1 MTMRRFSLVAAALV
15 LAAACH
21 REQRSATNGYDTT
34 SSKPAATAKKA
45 SAPAAAPHATE
56 VGDTMPAYSS
66 AMLDG
71 KPLDLA
77 AEQKGK
83 VVLLNV
89 WATWCGPCRGEI
101 PTLRKLNETYH
112 PRGFEVLGVSVDEA
126 GSDAVKQFVT
136 EQKIDYP
143 IAVDADGKIANLLQ
157 TTVLPTSVLIDRNGK
172 IVWRQIGAIDE
183 NDPALKDAVE
193 KALSA
198 S

>member
-1 MTMRRFSLVAAALV
+1 MTIRRISLIAATVL

-21 REQRSATNGYDTT
+21 REQRNATSTQPLTFKSTKTT
-34 SSKPAATAKKA
+34 TAATAG
-45 SAPAAAPHATE
+45 APAASQPTE
-56 VGDTMPAYSS
+56 VGDRMPAYSS

-101 PTLRKLNETYH
+101 PLLRKIH
-112 PRGFEVLGVSVDEA
+112 DDFKPRGFEVLGVSVDETGA
-126 GSDAVKQFVT
+126 DAVKQFVN

-143 IAVDADGKIANLLQ
+143 IAVDADGKIANVLQ
-157 TTVLPTSVLIDRNGK
+157 TTMLPTSVLIDRNGK
-172 IVWRQIGAIDE
+172 IVWRQVGAID
-183 NDPALKDAVE
+183 DDAALRAAVE
-193 KALSA
+193 KALA
-198 S
+198 SS